1 MKPRT
6 IALMM
11 TVLLLATLLPLP
23 AAMAE
28 GPVTITF
35 SGWEASPL
43 ETESVRKGIALF
55 ESQHP
60 NIKVEYIPLGK
71 YDDYATKLLTSMAG
85 NAAPDVFFLGAAMY
99 SSYIKKGVLLDLT
112 DRFYETY
119 KDEDFIPSALNIMK
133 KDGKIYGVSSC
144 TVSQI
149 LYYNKDIFDAAGEP
163 YPPSKPE
170 EAWTWAE
177 LAEVAKR
184 LTKGEG
190 EIKDTYGFYF
200 NNMAGFN
207 EAIMLQVGNMMFS
220 DDQTKFIGNDP
231 KVIEAFNTIRNLR
244 LVDGVMPSSSTLTNV
259 GMSGAQMLQ
268 TGKIAMMA
276 DGSWALQEL
285 ASLGFNV
292 GMGVLPK
299 FDYSVTQ
306 GQAHVH
312 AAWAKTQHPD
322 EAWEFLKFLSGDE
335 YQVDLIKSGLWM
347 PNKTYLYTEEGVKT
361 WYDEKV
367 HTPAYLDMLD
377 YFKDAPS
384 MPTALLGSGEMETLE
399 LEELD
404 EIYKNDKDIATVMAD
419 FETRANQILAAG

>member
-1 MKPRT
+1 MKSR
-6 IALMM
+6 ILALMLV
-11 TVLLLATLLPLP
+11 TLLLAAMLPTTWAL
-23 AAMAE
+23 AE
-28 GPVTITF
+28 EPVTITF

-43 ETESVRKGIALF
+43 ETESVKNGIALF
-55 ESQHP
+55 ESKNP
-60 NIKVEYIPLGK
+60 GIKVQYTPLGK

-99 SSYIKKGVLLDLT
+99 GSYIKKGVLLDLT
-112 DRFYETY
+112 DKFYQSY

-149 LYYNKDIFDAAGEP
+149 LYYNKDIFDAAGEA
-163 YPPSKPE
+163 YPPSKSE
-170 EAWTWAE
+170 EAWTWAK
-177 LAEVAKR
+177 LQEVAGR
-184 LTKGEG
+184 LTKGDG
-190 EIKDTYGFYF
+190 DVKDTYGFYF

-207 EAIMLQVGNMMFS
+207 EAIMLQVGNAMFNE
-220 DDQTKFIGNDP
+220 DHTKFTGNDP

-276 DGSWALQEL
+276 DGSWALQDL
-285 ASLGFNV
+285 ATLGFNV
-292 GMGVLPK
+292 GMAVLPK
-299 FDYSVTQ
+299 FDISTTQ

-312 AAWAKTQHPD
+312 AAWAKTQHPE
-322 EAWEFLKFLSGDE
+322 EAWKFLEFISGDE
-335 YQVDLIKSGLWM
+335 YQTGLIKSGLWM
-347 PNKTYLYTEEGVKT
+347 PNKTYLYSDEGVKT

-367 HTPAYLDMLD
+367 HTPAYLDMLS
-377 YFKDAPS
+377 YFVDAPS
-384 MPTALLGSGEMETLE
+384 MPTALLGNGEMETLE

-404 EIYKNDKDIATVMAD
+404 EIYKNDKDVAAVMAD
-419 FETRANQILAAG
+419 FETRANEILAAG